1 MKKLLFGVLC
11 VFAFAAGVGAQF
23 RFYGNFQTGAYFHA
37 TDEEDVTPTMSMYHS
52 NSRRPVRIEL
62 VGVLNS
68 WEAPFGLMAILAS
81 DFASYNATT
90 PPVPRPE
97 FTWFSAAYGWTN
109 LLDGKMR
116 VYGGYIDK
124 NDEFSPDG
132 GIAYTLRTDRDDA
145 DLAVGPGFF
154 VVARPLE
161 KLKIG
166 AAAYLNQMENSDD
179 WDLGQYNLYG
189 AYDFDFMNIRSG
201 FRTHTLGSG
210 ENVHNTSAFLGLQL
224 KMLRPLGFST
234 VNLDVYGFNLGEDFI
249 KDSGSLG
256 YLETGQRII
265 WIKNNLEIGGRFAQR
280 FLMGDQTKKE
290 EYLPDLNF
298 WLWGA
303 YKITDK
309 MTPRLDAVYILGSN
323 PKNDRWMPEYLYWYE
338 HNKHKAGFYIRP
350 SVRIDL
356 TANSHFWIGYIFLK
370 DLSYYKEDVDVY
382 STMDHLAYFE
392 YRINW

>member
-11 VFAFAAGVGAQF
+11 VFVFAAGAGAQF

-52 NSRRPVRIEL
+52 NSRRPVRLEL

-68 WEAPFGLMAILAS
+68 FEAPFGLITVLAT
-81 DFASYNATT
+81 DFYGA
-90 PPVPRPE
+90 PPVPRPDQ
-97 FTWFSAAYGWTN
+97 TWFSVAYGWVN
-109 LLDGKMR
+109 LFDGKVR
-116 VYGGYIDK
+116 VYSGYIDK

-132 GIAYTLRTDRDDA
+132 GIAYTWRSVNRDDG
-145 DLAVGPGFF
+145 DLALGPGFF
-154 VVARPLE
+154 VVAKPLE

-166 AAAYLNQMENSDD
+166 AAAYLNQKEAAED

-189 AYDFDFMNIRSG
+189 AYEFDFMNIRSG

-210 ENVHNTSAFLGLQL
+210 ENVHNMSAFLGFQL

-249 KDSGSLG
+249 KDSGSTG

-280 FLMGDQTKKE
+280 FLMGDQTEKE

-303 YKITDK
+303 YKVTDK
-309 MTPRLDAVYILGSN
+309 MTPRLDAAYVLGSN
-323 PKNDRWMPEYLYWYE
+323 PKKVSWMPHLLDWSE
-338 HNKHKAGFYIRP
+338 HNKHKAGFYVRP
-350 SVRIDL
+350 SVGIDF
-356 TANSHFWIGYIFLK
+356 TANSHFWIGYIFFK